1 MIWAATATSAE
12 VLPDHHMLHLV
23 HINIYIIL
31 AFFFFLKI
39 SDIKQQQP
47 KK

>member
-31 AFFFFLKI
+31 AFFFFFENK
-39 SDIKQQQP
+39 
-47 KK
+47 